1 MTQQQQQ
8 VPPAVMKIVLGAELE
23 RQRLRAEVTQE
34 QAARRLRCGQSKI
47 AHIESG
53 SGVKAMELDALLELY
68 GAVDTDTAYAQE
80 LQAESS
86 RRTKRGAFSTRFK
99 QQMRLLVDMEP
110 SCNQLLSH
118 QAMVIPGLLQT
129 EEYMRAQ
136 FRAWR
141 PSPSQDDIDRD
152 TANRLGRQRVLD
164 NANQKFWFIIDEA
177 ALRRTPLGPDAMKP
191 QVMHLVEVIDRPNVE
206 LQIVPFEIGYYMGQS
221 HDYTAFQYE
230 ADPQVSIVYLEK
242 HDGGEY
248 VEGVKKTSRYLDL
261 FDQQKAAAIGQE
273 RARRFLLDFAA
284 SL

>member
-1 MTQQQQQ
+1 MTQQQQL
-8 VPPAVMKIVLGAELE
+8 PPAVMKIVLGAELE
-23 RQRLRAEVTQE
+23 RQRLRAGVTQE
-34 QAARRLRCGQSKI
+34 QAAQRLRCGQSKI
-47 AHIESG
+47 AHIEGG
-53 SGVKAMELDALLELY
+53 SGIKAMELDALLDLY
-68 GAVDTDTAYAQE
+68 GADHNDTAYARA
-80 LQAESS
+80 LQAESN

-110 SCNQLLSH
+110 SCNELLSH

-141 PSPSQDDIDRD
+141 PSPTQDDIDRD

-164 NANQKFWFIIDEA
+164 NTGQKFWFIIDEA
-177 ALRRTPLGPDAMKP
+177 ALRRTPVGPEAMKT
-191 QVMHLVEVIDRPNVE
+191 QIMHLVEVIDRPNVE

-221 HDYTAFQYE
+221 HDYTVFQYE

-248 VEGVKKTSRYLDL
+248 VEGAKKTARYLEL

>member
-1 MTQQQQQ
+1 VTQQQQL
-8 VPPAVMKIVLGAELE
+8 PPAIMKIVLGAELE

-34 QAARRLRCGQSKI
+34 TAAHRLRCGQSKI
-47 AHIESG
+47 AHIEGG

-68 GAVDTDTAYAQE
+68 EADENDTAYARA
-80 LQAESS
+80 LQAESN

-99 QQMRLLVDMEP
+99 QQLRLLVDMEP
-110 SCNQLLSH
+110 SCTKLFSH
-118 QAMVIPGLLQT
+118 QSMVIPGLLQT
-129 EEYMRAQ
+129 EDYMRAQ

-141 PSPSQDDIDRD
+141 PSPTQDEIDRD

-164 NANQKFWFIIDEA
+164 NLGQQFWFIIDEA
-177 ALRRTPLGPDAMKP
+177 ALRRTPIEPKAMKP
-191 QVMHLVEVIDRPNVE
+191 QVLHLVEAIDRPNVE
-206 LQIVPFEIGYYMGQS
+206 VQIVPFDVGYYMGQS
-221 HDYTAFQYE
+221 HDYTVFQYE

-248 VEGVKKTSRYLDL
+248 VEGSKKTSRYLEL
-261 FDQQKAAAIGQE
+261 FDQQKAAAVGQE